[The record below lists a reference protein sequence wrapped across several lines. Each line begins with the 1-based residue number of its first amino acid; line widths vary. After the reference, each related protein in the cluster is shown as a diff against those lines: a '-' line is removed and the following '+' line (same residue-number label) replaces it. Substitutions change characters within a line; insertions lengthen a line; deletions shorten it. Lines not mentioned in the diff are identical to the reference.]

1 MRVSE
6 FIQLFEETKPHIEKV
21 PTISSKKIKS
31 FLSSFRKA
39 YNKKE
44 NVDGRAQFLL
54 FLDNL
59 EHLQDCLEYVEKKD
73 PTVLNKE
80 DIDDCKKY
88 CDKIKKYIKSKD
100 PVIDYI
106 KSNKVMKGL
115 KEYLKGGIY
124 GRH

>member
-1 MRVSE
+1 MRVSD
-6 FIQLFEETKPHIEKV
+6 FIQLFEETKPHMEKV
-21 PTISSKKIKS
+21 PSISSKKIKS
-31 FLSSFRKA
+31 FLSSFKKA
-39 YNKKE
+39 YSKKE

-59 EHLQDCLEYVEKKD
+59 EHLYDCLDYAEKKD

-88 CDKIKKYIKSKD
+88 CDKVKKYIKSKD

-106 KSNKVMKGL
+106 KANKAMKGL

-124 GRH
+124 G

>member
-1 MRVSE
+1 MRVKD
-6 FIQLFEETKPHIEKV
+6 FIQLFEDTKPHIEKV
-21 PTISSKKIKS
+21 PSITYQKIKS
-31 FLSSFRKA
+31 FLTSFRKA
-39 YNKKE
+39 YSKKE
-44 NVDGRAQFLL
+44 NVDGRAQFLM
-54 FLDNL
+54 FLDDL
-59 EHLQDCLEYVEKKD
+59 EHLYDNLHYVEKKD
-73 PTVLNKE
+73 PSVLNSE

-106 KSNKVMKGL
+106 KANKAMKGL